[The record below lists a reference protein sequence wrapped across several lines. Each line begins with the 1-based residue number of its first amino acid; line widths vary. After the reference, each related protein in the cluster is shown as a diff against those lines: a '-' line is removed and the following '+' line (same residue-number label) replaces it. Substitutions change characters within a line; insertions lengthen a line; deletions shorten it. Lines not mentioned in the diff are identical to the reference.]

1 MQPSTEARFWGQPGE
16 MSTVVRAEPLAVLE
30 PPPLLRIASM
40 PETTANPVAS
50 PSRSRVAYHP
60 YRSQA
65 SSALS
70 DTTDSTSISGSSR
83 RESTDDP
90 ETRAAPRGIPRS
102 QTSHSRATS
111 IAIIEDMRTGTP
123 LYDMSPTQVREE
135 QRRQLRAQYTCSE
148 RWLQVVERC
157 LPHEL
162 PSPEDCSEH
171 APEEMKALIHVPN
184 RARARGNAIFSHFFR
199 SAKVFD
205 EGEEKSKY
213 ICAIMTD
220 DSCKT
225 KLSGGAGMIGRES
238 HMNSTHKAVYEAFRL
253 FQGLQNCLDRLP
265 VDLHASQE
273 QQEYQAPST
282 PKRTPRKSKFQSALP
297 GIPIP
302 TLEDK
307 ATVEACWLNLL
318 SEGAVNYSLF
328 DNPNFRKIKA
338 VSMRGFDVHASYTMK
353 KKVANTTRDKYLHL
367 RGLVAR
373 DLDRCAI
380 TFDGW
385 SSADQR
391 KYLRITM
398 HYITPSLQTA
408 TILLDMV
415 LIEGERQTGEFLLIM
430 LSKVPFFGI
439 VVLLW

>member
-1 MQPSTEARFWGQPGE
+1 MQPNAEARFWGQPGE
-16 MSTVVRAEPLAVLE
+16 MSTVVRAEPPAVLE

-65 SSALS
+65 SSVLS

-83 RESTDDP
+83 RESIDDP

-148 RWLQVVERC
+148 RWLQVVDRC

-225 KLSGGAGMIGRES
+225 KLSGGAGMTDRES
-238 HMNSTHKAVYEAFRL
+238 HMNSTHKAVYETFRL

-307 ATVEACWLNLL
+307 ATVETCWLNLL

-367 RGLVAR
+367 RGLFAR

-385 SSADQR
+385 TSADQR
-391 KYLRITM
+391 KYLGITM
-398 HYITPSLQTA
+398 HYITPSLQIGRA
-408 TILLDMV
+408 SCRERV
-415 LIEGERQTGEFLLIM
+415 L
-430 LSKVPFFGI
+430 
-439 VVLLW
+439 

>member
-1 MQPSTEARFWGQPGE
+1 MNNNYDPLEDTTYDDLEEDPYSHSSQEGEFSEDFPSKLRRSATGAQNADDEMTDGPVDENSKEGEVESFLSSSAEACFWGQPGE
-16 MSTVVRAEPLAVLE
+16 MSTDVRADPPAVLE
-30 PPPLLRIASM
+30 PPLLLRTASM
-40 PETTANPVAS
+40 PESTGNPVAS
-50 PSRSRVAYHP
+50 PFRSRVSYHP
-60 YRSQA
+60 YRSQT

-70 DTTDSTSISGSSR
+70 DTTDSASISGSFR
-83 RESTDDP
+83 RESTDGS
-90 ETRAAPRGIPRS
+90 ETRDAPRGFPRT

-123 LYDMSPTQVREE
+123 LYDMTPTQVREE

-157 LPHEL
+157 HPYEL

-184 RARARGNAIFSHFFR
+184 RARARGNATLSHFFR
-199 SAKVFD
+199 SVKVFD

-213 ICAIMTD
+213 LCAIMTD
-220 DSCKT
+220 DSCKI

-238 HMNSTHKAVYEAFRL
+238 HMNSIHKAVYEAFRL
-253 FQGLQNCLDRLP
+253 FQGLQNCLGRLP
-265 VDLHASQE
+265 VDPHASQE

-282 PKRTPRKSKFQSALP
+282 PKRTPRKTKFQGALP

-338 VSMRGFDVHASYTMK
+338 LT
-353 KKVANTTRDKYLHL
+353 
-367 RGLVAR
+367 
-373 DLDRCAI
+373 
-380 TFDGW
+380 DG
-385 SSADQR
+385 DNPPR
-391 KYLRITM
+391 
-398 HYITPSLQTA
+398 HGPN
-408 TILLDMV
+408 
-415 LIEGERQTGEFLLIM
+415 
-430 LSKVPFFGI
+430 
-439 VVLLW
+439 

>member
-1 MQPSTEARFWGQPGE
+1 
-16 MSTVVRAEPLAVLE
+16 
-30 PPPLLRIASM
+30 
-40 PETTANPVAS
+40 
-50 PSRSRVAYHP
+50 
-60 YRSQA
+60 
-65 SSALS
+65 
-70 DTTDSTSISGSSR
+70 
-83 RESTDDP
+83 
-90 ETRAAPRGIPRS
+90 
-102 QTSHSRATS
+102 
-111 IAIIEDMRTGTP
+111 
-123 LYDMSPTQVREE
+123 
-135 QRRQLRAQYTCSE
+135 
-148 RWLQVVERC
+148 VVERC
-157 LPHEL
+157 HPYEL

-238 HMNSTHKAVYEAFRL
+238 HMNSTHKEVYEAFRL
-253 FQGLQNCLDRLP
+253 FQGLQNCLERLP
-265 VDLHASQE
+265 VDLHASKE

-282 PKRTPRKSKFQSALP
+282 PKRTPRKSKFLSALP

-302 TLEDK
+302 TSEDK

-338 VSMRGFDVHASYTMK
+338 VSMRGFDVHASQTMK
-353 KKVANTTRDKYLHL
+353 KKVANTTRDKYIQL
-367 RGLVAR
+367 RGLFAR
-373 DLDRCAI
+373 DMDRCAI

-385 SSADQR
+385 TSADQR
-391 KYLRITM
+391 KYLGITM

-415 LIEGERQTGEFLLIM
+415 LIEGERQTGEFLLIK
-430 LSKVPFFGI
+430 LSKVPFFFFFFI
-439 VVLLW
+439 VLLR